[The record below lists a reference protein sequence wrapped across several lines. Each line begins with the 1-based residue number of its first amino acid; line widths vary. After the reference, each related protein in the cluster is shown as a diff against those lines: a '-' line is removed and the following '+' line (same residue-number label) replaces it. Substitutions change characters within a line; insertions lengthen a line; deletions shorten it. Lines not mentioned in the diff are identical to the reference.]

1 MNPITNEL
9 YEYIFGCVK
18 LAKLK
23 AEISGLDNKLTR
35 IDDEIEDTDND
46 LLEKIDVQC
55 WNYNRLKQIDLQLEA
70 LELEKKLILLEKK
83 ELQRD

>member
-9 YEYIFGCVK
+9 YEYVLGCVE

-23 AEISGLDNKLTR
+23 AEISKLDNKLDC
-35 IDDEIEDTDND
+35 IDAEIENTCND
-46 LLEKIDVQC
+46 LLEKIDLQC
-55 WNYNRLKQIDLQLEA
+55 WNYNRLKQIDLQLAA

-83 ELQRD
+83 ELTRD